1 MSHSD
6 DPSTQSP
13 PAAAPEDP
21 RELARRLAEEAKA
34 KQLARQLVEQAKA
47 RATPPA
53 EAKPPVIEQAKRSLA
68 ERTSKPVS
76 VEDALRR
83 AIADERNAPPKVEAI
98 KPAAR
103 AAQPSASQPHP
114 ATAVTAGVVAPV
126 AAQGVV
132 PSPATPVKPVHLH
145 DASEVITTR
154 LPGAQV
160 VRTVVVGH
168 RVIFDALWQSHRAR
182 ALAERNM
189 TALVTADALLYASAR
204 VAPGALV
211 AAHIIV
217 DDVAWAVW
225 LDASAPALLAIAP
238 HPELLLA
245 GL

>member
-1 MSHSD
+1 MSQSD
-6 DPSTQSP
+6 DTSTQSP
-13 PAAAPEDP
+13 QAAAPEDP

-47 RATPPA
+47 RANPPA
-53 EAKPPVIEQAKRSLA
+53 EVKPPVVEQAKRSLA

-83 AIADERNAPPKVEAI
+83 AIADERNAPPKVDVV

-103 AAQPSASQPHP
+103 APQAQAAAASVTPPAPAPS
-114 ATAVTAGVVAPV
+114 V
-126 AAQGVV
+126 AA
-132 PSPATPVKPVHLH
+132 PAPTPAPAAAKPVYLH
-145 DASEVITTR
+145 DAAEVITTR

-160 VRTVVVGH
+160 VRTVVVAH
-168 RVIFDALWQSHRAR
+168 RVVFDALWQSHRAR

-189 TALVTADALLYASAR
+189 HALVTADSLLYASAR

-211 AAHIIV
+211 AAHILI

-225 LDASAPALLAIAP
+225 LDASAPALLAMAQQ
-238 HPELLLA
+238 PELLLA